1 MTMNTFSGIIDS
13 LLKNDPIEARTQIRS
28 LMKSGV
34 LAEEHWTAAYG
45 TLRLTT
51 MAIEG
56 RGHHMYADT
65 RKAWWGHY
73 TAQALEELKSHLAA
87 LEKVVKRPAQSLS
100 SDFTDK
106 STLARD
112 GFSRIIDLLGK
123 NDPVAARKQ
132 INLFVRSGNLPQKD
146 WPTLHGILLLI
157 TKAIDGRG
165 DFMHADTRKAWQD
178 HHTTQA
184 LDELCAYLGFDKV
197 VNFPVAMAEAVSEA
211 A

>member
-1 MTMNTFSGIIDS
+1 MTMDTFSLIIDS
-13 LLKNDPIEARTQIRS
+13 LQQNDPVAARKQIRV
-28 LMKSGV
+28 LMRSGN
-34 LAEEHWTAAYG
+34 LAEEHWIAAYG

-56 RGHHMYADT
+56 RGHCMYPDT

-73 TAQALEELKSHLAA
+73 TAQALDELKAHLAA
-87 LEKVVKRPAQSLS
+87 LEKVVKSPEQSLS

-106 STLARD
+106 SILARD
-112 GFSRIIDLLGK
+112 GFSRIIDLLVK
-123 NDPVAARKQ
+123 NDPVAVRKQ

-146 WPTLHGILLLI
+146 WSTLHGILLLI

-178 HHTTQA
+178 HHTAKA

-197 VNFPVAMAEAVSEA
+197 VNFPVVMVETVGEA